1 MSLKP
6 EPIGPIP
13 QETARLAKAVFPE
26 GTTFIKMRDELGTL
40 YQDEMFTAL
49 FPTDGQPTLAP
60 WRLGLVTLM
69 QFAEGLSDRQ
79 AAHAVRARLDWK
91 YALGLELEDRGFDFS
106 VLSEF
111 RSRLIEGKREH
122 LLFEAMLTYLKQRG
136 LIKAGGR
143 QRTDATHV
151 LAAVRAIN
159 RVVCVGETMRA
170 TLNSL
175 AEVSPEWLRAFAPD
189 EWYER
194 YERRIEEYRLPK
206 EQTKRAALVE
216 TIGADGYIL
225 LNAIY
230 TTPELSWLRHV
241 AAVEILRRVWVQQ
254 FEIVEDRVHFR
265 SNDNIPPAPK
275 MICSPYDVE
284 ASYGR
289 KLTTWWVGYK
299 VHLTESCDEDSPRL
313 ITHVETSRAGNG
325 DVDVT
330 PLIHQALKEK
340 DLVPQEHLT
349 DTNYA
354 EAKQF
359 AQSQQQYG
367 IDLIAPT
374 RADHKWQ
381 AKEKQGFDAA
391 SFPIDWQAQKARCP
405 AGRESSSWTPTIDQH
420 GNQVIRIK
428 FSLKD
433 CRPCPLKT
441 NCTKA
446 QRRALSIRV
455 QEYYQ
460 ALQAVKAR
468 QKEAEF
474 WQKYRSRSGIE
485 GTLSQGV
492 RAFGLRRSRYR
503 GMAKTHFQHLAIAT
517 AINVMRVLNWLEE
530 IPLAKTR
537 TSKFAALALV
547 A

>member
-6 EPIGPIP
+6 EPICPVP
-13 QETARLAKAVFPE
+13 QETARVAKAAFPNSS
-26 GTTFIKMRDELGTL
+26 TFIKMRDELGVL
-40 YQDEMFTAL
+40 FQDEMFAAL
-49 FPTDGQPTLAP
+49 FPKVGQPALAA
-60 WRLGLVTLM
+60 WRLALVTIM

-79 AAHAVRARLDWK
+79 AANAVRGHLDWK
-91 YALGLELEDRGFDFS
+91 YALSLELEDSGFDFS

-111 RSRLIEGKREH
+111 RSRLIVGNAEY
-122 LLFEAMLTYLKQRG
+122 LLFETMLTCFKQRG

-170 TLNSL
+170 ALNTL
-175 AEVSPEWLRAFAPD
+175 AEVAPAWLRSFAPD

-194 YERRIEEYRLPK
+194 YEHRVEEYRLPK
-206 EQTKRAALVE
+206 AQAKRTAFVE
-216 TIGADGYIL
+216 AIGADGYAL
-225 LNAIY
+225 LEAIY
-230 TTPELSWLRHV
+230 TTPELNWLHHV
-241 AAVEILRRVWVQQ
+241 PAVEILRQVWVQQ
-254 FEIVEDRVHFR
+254 FEFSEGKPHFR
-265 SNDNIPPAPK
+265 SNDNIPPPPK

-284 ASYGR
+284 ATYGR

-330 PLIHQALKEK
+330 PVIHQALKEK
-340 DLVPQEHLT
+340 ALLPTEHLT

-359 AQSQQQYG
+359 VQSRQQYG
-367 IDLIAPT
+367 IDLLAPT

-381 AKEKQGFDAA
+381 AKEQQGFDAA
-391 SFPIDWQAQKARCP
+391 RFEIDWDAQKVTCP
-405 AGRESSSWTPTIDQH
+405 AGCESSSWTPAIDRYD
-420 GNQVIRIK
+420 NQVIKIK
-428 FSLKD
+428 FSMKD
-433 CRPCPLKT
+433 CKSCQLKEH
-441 NCTKA
+441 CTKA
-446 QRRALSIRV
+446 PRRAISVRIK
-455 QEYYQ
+455 EHHQ
-460 ALQAVKAR
+460 ALQEARVR
-468 QKEAEF
+468 QKGAEF
-474 WQKYRSRSGIE
+474 QEKYRSRAGIE
-485 GTLSQGV
+485 GTISQGV

-503 GMAKTHFQHLAIAT
+503 GKEKTHFQDLAIAT
-517 AINVMRVLNWLEE
+517 AINLVRVLAWLDGE
-530 IPLAKTR
+530 PLAKTR